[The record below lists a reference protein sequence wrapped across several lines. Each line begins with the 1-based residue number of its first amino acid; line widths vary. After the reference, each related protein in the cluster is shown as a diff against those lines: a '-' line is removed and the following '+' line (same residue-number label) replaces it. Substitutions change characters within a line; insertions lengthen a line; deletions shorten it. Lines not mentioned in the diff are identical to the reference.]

1 VFPTLTSACH
11 RAGAQYSS
19 QVTISPVE
27 TLRKRRLTLCMP
39 FTLSSLMSALQSVF
53 GRSHARHKL
62 TGFIS
67 HTTMYFLALAYTAAL
82 CINLFGCVFYFTARV
97 EGIANGNTWL
107 SAVGASDLRLA
118 SGSACVGGS
127 NDIQLFGWNCAAS
140 LCRCFL
146 TKQWTEDVP

>member
-1 VFPTLTSACH
+1 M
-11 RAGAQYSS
+11 
-19 QVTISPVE
+19 SPVE
-27 TLRKRRLTLCMP
+27 TLRELRLTMAATN
-39 FTLSSLMSALQSVF
+39 TLSRLMSAAQSVF

-107 SAVGASDLRLA
+107 SAVGAFDMSTLRFKTRPVSPSAMMRTAFSRQSLHC
-118 SGSACVGGS
+118 SGGCDPTHHLPGISTETCS
-127 NDIQLFGWNCAAS
+127 CQP
-140 LCRCFL
+140 CR
-146 TKQWTEDVP
+146 